1 MAREIEL
8 GLVLTGQDAIDFWR
22 YQENP
27 EYTPRVK
34 EMLKRA
40 YEMAMARDEQQ

>member
-1 MAREIEL
+1 MAQKIEL
-8 GLVLTGQDAIDFWR
+8 GLVLTGQDAIDFWE
-22 YQENP
+22 YQKNP

-40 YEMAMARDEQQ
+40 YEMAMAREGQK